1 MEVPS
6 IRNRIGGNW
15 TGQLLTSRR
24 GALTIAATAAVLAGL
39 LLYLFVRHYRRAPVV
54 AAPTSIS
61 VFVAD
66 QYIPAGTPAS
76 TVAAGSMLKRIVL
89 PSTQAVV
96 GAIAD
101 PSAITGEV
109 SATAIESGQ
118 QISVADFTHAV
129 VTLGMYL
136 SGDYRAIGVPLD
148 APHGLTTYL
157 TQGDTVDIMDDETS
171 KTVVIAQN
179 VAVLENAGGIVV
191 LKVTDAQALELAGSS
206 DNSKLWLILRPP
218 TGATESV
225 RVGSQ
230 EGNL

>member
-1 MEVPS
+1 M
-6 IRNRIGGNW
+6 
-15 TGQLLTSRR
+15 
-24 GALTIAATAAVLAGL
+24 
-39 LLYLFVRHYRRAPVV
+39 
-54 AAPTSIS
+54 
-61 VFVAD
+61 
-66 QYIPAGTPAS
+66 
-76 TVAAGSMLKRIVL
+76 
-89 PSTQAVV
+89 
-96 GAIAD
+96 
-101 PSAITGEV
+101 
-109 SATAIESGQ
+109 
-118 QISVADFTHAV
+118 
-129 VTLGMYL
+129 
-136 SGDYRAIGVPLD
+136 
-148 APHGLTTYL
+148 TTYL